1 MPASEQRTK
10 ASSVKIQRI
19 LVPVD
24 FSDHSGGALKYASAL
39 AQQFG
44 ARITLIYVIEPAPFI
59 SDLRNV
65 PTALSDKEVEAK
77 AHHELD
83 LLVEEHVESAIKA
96 QSLVR
101 QGKSY
106 DEITKAAK
114 QLKADLIVISTHG
127 YTGLKHTLLGSTAER
142 VVRHATCPVLVLPLA
157 QR

>member
-10 ASSVKIQRI
+10 ASSVKIQNI

-24 FSDHSGGALKYASAL
+24 FSESSEGALKYASAL
-39 AQQFG
+39 AQEFR

-65 PTALSDKEVEAK
+65 PTTLSDEEIEAK

-83 LLVEEHVESAIKA
+83 LLVEEHIKSPIKA
-96 QSLVR
+96 ESLVR

-106 DEITKAAK
+106 SEIVKAAK
-114 QLKADLIVISTHG
+114 QLKADLVVISTHG

-142 VVRHATCPVLVLPLA
+142 VVRHASCPVLVLPLA
-157 QR
+157 RR